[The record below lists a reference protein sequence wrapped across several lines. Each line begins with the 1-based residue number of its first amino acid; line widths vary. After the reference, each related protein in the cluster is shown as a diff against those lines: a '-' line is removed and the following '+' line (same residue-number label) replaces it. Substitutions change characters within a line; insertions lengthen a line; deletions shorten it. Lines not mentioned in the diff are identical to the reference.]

1 MESIISDT
9 LQCAWAPSTLLVFS
23 DNVFAPFIYYSH
35 FTSLVLVSLTSVLI
49 LYKTKGSL
57 PGVLLFCLSTFF
69 SIWVFSDLVLWAT
82 EIPAYTMFFWSVL
95 IITEPFIYIF
105 AYLFSDALF
114 FKKSLLDFKKL
125 LLCFLL
131 ILPTL
136 VFTVSTYA
144 LKAYDYTNCDRAAVE
159 GPLATYGYV
168 IEIILLFL
176 ILFNSFKAYRSNLSR
191 KKEIIIL
198 TVGIIGFLMAFSLGN
213 ISEVLTENWYIGQI
227 GLFGAPIFVGFLV
240 YVINKFKTID
250 VKTVSAE
257 ILTAALIFALIS
269 LLFVTDISTIKY
281 VISATIALSC
291 VFGSFLVR
299 SVKNEVKLR
308 ENLETVNTRLVD
320 LDKQKSEFVS
330 FATHQLKSPLAAM
343 KGYASLVLDGDY
355 GEVNKDVKE
364 AVSRIF
370 ESSKTLANVVED
382 YLNISRIELGSMKYY
397 FSDQDAKE
405 LVEDVIAEIEPN
417 IKKAGI
423 GFSFTAKPDNYM
435 ISADPDKIKQV
446 FMNFIDNSVK
456 YTPTGR
462 IDITLE
468 RKGSKIVLEIVDTGI
483 GMSKNTI
490 DTLFAKFTRAY
501 NANKTNIHG
510 TGLGLYVARQIAEAH
525 KAKVWAESE
534 GEGKGSRFYVELEAK
549 K

>member
-1 MESIISDT
+1 MESIINDT
-9 LQCAWAPSTLLVFS
+9 LQCAWAPSSLLIFS
-23 DNVFAPFIYYSH
+23 ENVFAPFIYYSH
-35 FTSLVLVSLTSVLI
+35 LTSLILVSITSILI

-57 PGVLLFCLSTFF
+57 PGILLFCLSTFF

-82 EIPAYTMFFWSVL
+82 EIPQYTMFFWSIL
-95 IITEPFIYIF
+95 ILIEPLIYVF

-114 FKKSLLDFKKL
+114 YKRTILDFKKT

-136 VFTVSTYA
+136 LFSASTFA
-144 LKAYDYTNCDRAAVE
+144 LRAYDYTNCDRAAIE
-159 GPLATYGYV
+159 GPLATYGYG
-168 IEIILLFL
+168 IEIVLLFF

-191 KKEIIIL
+191 KKEIVIL

-250 VKTVSAE
+250 IKTVSAE
-257 ILTAALIFALIS
+257 ILTAVLIFALIS
-269 LLFVTDISTIKY
+269 LLFVRDIDTIKY
-281 VISATIALSC
+281 VISATIAITCL
-291 VFGSFLVR
+291 FGTFLVR

-308 ENLETVNTRLVD
+308 ENLEAVNTRLIE

-355 GEVNKDVKE
+355 GEVNKDVRE

-382 YLNISRIELGSMKYY
+382 YLNISRIELGTMKYD
-397 FSDQDAKE
+397 FVDQDIKNTI
-405 LVEDVIAEIEPN
+405 EDVIAEIEPN
-417 IKKAGI
+417 IKKTGI
-423 GFSFTAKPDNYM
+423 QFSFIAEPDDYVV
-435 ISADPDKIKQV
+435 SVDPDKIKQV
-446 FMNFIDNSVK
+446 FMNLIDNSIK
-456 YTPTGR
+456 YTPTGKVEVFLKKENKKV
-462 IDITLE
+462 IF
-468 RKGSKIVLEIVDTGI
+468 SVVDTGI
-483 GMSKNTI
+483 GMKPNTI
-490 DTLFAKFTRAY
+490 ESLFQKFTRAY

-525 KAKVWAESE
+525 HGKVWAMSE
-534 GEGKGSRFYVELEAK
+534 GEGKGSQFYVELDAK
-549 K
+549 N

>member
-9 LQCAWAPSTLLVFS
+9 LQCAWAPSTFLVFS
-23 DNVFAPFIYYSH
+23 ENVFAPFIYYSH
-35 FTSLVLVSLTSVLI
+35 FTSLILILLTSILI

-57 PGVLLFCLSTFF
+57 PGILLFCLSSFF
-69 SIWVFSDLVLWAT
+69 SLWVFSDLVLWAT
-82 EIPAYTMFFWSVL
+82 EVPAYTMFFWSIL

-105 AYLFSDALF
+105 AYLFSDTLF
-114 FKKSLLDFKKL
+114 FKKSALDFKKL
-125 LLCFLL
+125 LLCFIL

-136 VFTVSTYA
+136 IFAVSNYA
-144 LKAYDYTNCDRAAVE
+144 LKAYDYTNCDRAAIE
-159 GPLATYGYV
+159 GPLATYGYG

-176 ILFNSFKAYRSNLSR
+176 ILFNSFKAYHSNLSR
-191 KKEIIIL
+191 KKEITIL

-269 LLFVTDISTIKY
+269 LLFVRDIDTIKY

-291 VFGSFLVR
+291 LFGSFLVR

-308 ENLETVNTRLVD
+308 ENLEVVNNRLVD

-355 GEVNKDVKE
+355 GEVNKDVRE

-382 YLNISRIELGSMKYY
+382 YLNVSRIELGNMKYY
-397 FSDQDAKE
+397 FSDQDAKK
-405 LVEDVIAEIEPN
+405 LIEDVIAEIEPN

-423 GFSFTAKPDNYM
+423 GFSFTASPDDYT

-456 YTPTGR
+456 YTPTGK
-462 IDITLE
+462 IDVSLE
-468 RKGSKIVLEIVDTGI
+468 KKGSKILFKVVDTGI

-490 DTLFAKFTRAY
+490 ATLFAKFTRAY

-534 GEGKGSRFYVELEAK
+534 GEGKGSKFYVELEAK

>member
-35 FTSLVLVSLTSVLI
+35 FTSLILVSLTSVLI

-57 PGVLLFCLSTFF
+57 PGILLFCLSTFF

-82 EIPAYTMFFWSVL
+82 EVPAYTMFFWSIL

-105 AYLFSDALF
+105 AYLFSDTLF
-114 FKKSLLDFKKL
+114 FKKSILDFKKL
-125 LLCFLL
+125 LLCFFL

-144 LKAYDYTNCDRAAVE
+144 LQAYDYTNCDRAAIE

-191 KKEIIIL
+191 KKEIVIL

-269 LLFVTDISTIKY
+269 LLFVRDIDTIKY

-291 VFGSFLVR
+291 LFGSFLVR

-308 ENLETVNTRLVD
+308 ENLETVNTRLID

-355 GEVNKDVKE
+355 GEVNKDVRE

-423 GFSFTAKPDNYM
+423 DFSFTSAPDDYM

-456 YTPTGR
+456 YTPSGK
-462 IDITLE
+462 IDVTLE
-468 RKGSKIVLEIVDTGI
+468 RKGSKILLKIVDTGI